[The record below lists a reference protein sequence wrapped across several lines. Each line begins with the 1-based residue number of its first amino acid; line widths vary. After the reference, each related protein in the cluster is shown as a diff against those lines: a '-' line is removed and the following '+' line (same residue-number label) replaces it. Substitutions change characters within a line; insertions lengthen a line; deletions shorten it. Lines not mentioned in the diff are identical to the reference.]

1 MKNTLQI
8 TTPSDREIVMI
19 RAFDAPRHLVFDC
32 FTRPELLKRWMTG
45 PDGWTFV
52 VCEIDLKVGG
62 KFRYVWRQVDG
73 TEMGMGG
80 EFREIVVPE
89 RIVNTEQF
97 DQDWTGGETLGT
109 LVLTE
114 QNGKTITMS
123 TVLYSS
129 QAARDGALKS
139 GMEDGVAAGYDRL
152 DEMLGSPL
160 AAQAS

>member
-8 TTPSDREIVMI
+8 TTPSDREIVMT

-32 FTRPELLKRWMTG
+32 FTKPELLKRWMTG
-45 PDGWTFV
+45 PDGWTFA

-62 KFRYVWRQVDG
+62 KFRYVWCQTDG

-89 RIVNTEQF
+89 RIVNTELF
-97 DQDWTGGETLGT
+97 DQDWTGGETLVT
-109 LVLTE
+109 LELTE
-114 QNGKTITMS
+114 QNGKTTTIT

-129 QAARDGALKS
+129 QIARDGALKS
-139 GMEDGVAAGYDRL
+139 GMEDGLTAGYDRL
-152 DEMLGSPL
+152 DDILGSPL
-160 AAQAS
+160 AAQA

>member
-8 TTPSDREIVMI
+8 TTPSDREIVMT
-19 RAFDAPRHLVFDC
+19 RVFNAPRHLVFDC
-32 FTRPELLKRWMTG
+32 FTKPELLKRWMTG
-45 PDGWTFV
+45 PDGWTFA

-73 TEMGMGG
+73 TEMGMTG

-97 DQDWTGGETLGT
+97 DQDCTGGEALGT

-114 QNGKTITMS
+114 QNGKTTTTN

-129 QAARDGALKS
+129 QTARDGALKS
-139 GMEDGVAAGYDRL
+139 GVEDGVAAGYDRL
-152 DEMLGSPL
+152 DEILGSPL
-160 AAQAS
+160 AAQA

>member
-8 TTPSDREIVMI
+8 TTPSDREIVMT

-32 FTRPELLKRWMTG
+32 FTKPELLKRWMTG
-45 PDGWTFV
+45 PDGWTFA

-97 DQDWTGGETLGT
+97 DQDWTGGGALGT

-114 QNGKTITMS
+114 QNGKTTAIN
-123 TVLYSS
+123 TVLYAS
-129 QAARDGALKS
+129 QTARDGALRS

-152 DEMLGSPL
+152 DDILGSPL
-160 AAQAS
+160 AAQA